1 MIYTCLKL
9 QGGSVNASQ
18 SSTRKEIPHGSTQ
31 ERVKSQM
38 LAKQLKRV
46 NIYLSAY
53 LVLLLNI

>member
-18 SSTRKEIPHGSTQ
+18 SSIRKEIPHGSTQ

-38 LAKQLKRV
+38 LAKLLKRV
-46 NIYLSAY
+46 NIYIY
-53 LVLLLNI
+53 KHI